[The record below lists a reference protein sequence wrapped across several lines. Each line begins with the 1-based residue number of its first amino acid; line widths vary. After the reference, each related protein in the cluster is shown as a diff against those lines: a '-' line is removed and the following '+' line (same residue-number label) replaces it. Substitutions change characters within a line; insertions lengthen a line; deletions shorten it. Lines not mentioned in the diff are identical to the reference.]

1 MRPTDI
7 NRILSVGTCLKLIGD
22 DHILFSCLA
31 AVIDKFAGYYLS
43 ARGVV
48 LQSQIGIVLALS
60 HAELSVYD
68 MFPSRELYGCVDIVV
83 TVGIAVVAE
92 IDIVRPIN
100 PAARTDFGHFPAPLH
115 IAGVSFVRLAIE
127 EIVHHVGCI
136 PCDRMAYILCFI
148 YLYIL
153 QCSDFGVGIEV
164 L

>member
-1 MRPTDI
+1 
-7 NRILSVGTCLKLIGD
+7 
-22 DHILFSCLA
+22 
-31 AVIDKFAGYYLS
+31 
-43 ARGVV
+43 
-48 LQSQIGIVLALS
+48 
-60 HAELSVYD
+60 

-100 PAARTDFGHFPAPLH
+100 PAARIDFGHFPAPLH
-115 IAGVSFVRLAIE
+115 IAVVSCVRLAIE

-153 QCSDFGVGIEV
+153 QCSDFGVGIEIVDIAVIVRVPVRCSPRMSISRHHV
-164 L
+164 LLYCLDQAVQDEAVVLGMYMQER